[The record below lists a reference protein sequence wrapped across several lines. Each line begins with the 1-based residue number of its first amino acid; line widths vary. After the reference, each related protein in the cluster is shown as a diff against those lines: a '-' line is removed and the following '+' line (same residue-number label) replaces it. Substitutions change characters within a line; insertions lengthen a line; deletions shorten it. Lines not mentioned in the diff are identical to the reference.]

1 MTRANTRSIVPI
13 VCLVV
18 GVAWAV
24 VGGVEYSWWI
34 DGRPASGFFPS
45 LVGILL
51 AAVALIGLASE
62 PRGEPP
68 KFLVSHVYPA
78 AAAIVAV
85 SAAMLIGFFPALAV
99 YVLLWMRLFERYS
112 WRFSLLTTVFSIGG
126 VFSIFR
132 VWLRIPF
139 PAGYLYRLVVG

>member
-1 MTRANTRSIVPI
+1 MPRANTRLIVPI
-13 VCLVV
+13 VSLVV

-24 VGGVEYSWWI
+24 VGGVEYSWWT

-51 AAVALIGLASE
+51 AAVALIGIASE
-62 PRGEPP
+62 TRSEPP
-68 KFLVSHVYPA
+68 AFLVAHVYPA
-78 AAAIVAV
+78 AAAIVVV
-85 SAAMLIGFFPALAV
+85 SAAVLIGFFPALAI

-112 WRFSLLTTVFSIGG
+112 WRCSLLTTIFSIGG

-139 PAGYLYRLVVG
+139 PAGYLYRLVTG